1 MNRKF
6 KKVIRIKRRKRNDS
20 LNDGGVIA
28 LVVVGG
34 GKGKGEGGGEG
45 ENIKGDREG
54 RAISR
59 VSRGIEMFSMES
71 SVLNGPGR
79 DCPLAIVSHFLGD
92 GMPYARHLNF
102 LWTGGP
108 APREL

>member
-6 KKVIRIKRRKRNDS
+6 KKVIRIKRRKRNNS

-28 LVVVGG
+28 LVVVDG
-34 GKGKGEGGGEG
+34 GKGKGEAGREG

-79 DCPLAIVSHFLGD
+79 DYLSAIVHHFLGD
-92 GMPYARHLNF
+92 GTPYPRHPR
-102 LWTGGP
+102 P
-108 APREL
+108 AQYGSL